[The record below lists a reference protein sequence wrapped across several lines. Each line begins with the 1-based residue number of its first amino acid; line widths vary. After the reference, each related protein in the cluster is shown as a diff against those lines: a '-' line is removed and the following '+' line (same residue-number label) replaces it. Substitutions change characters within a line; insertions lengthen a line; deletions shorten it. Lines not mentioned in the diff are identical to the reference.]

1 MYEPPFTRDRAAN
14 ERLEARECDACGWV
28 SFPEY
33 REICKRCGNVGE
45 WTATELEEHGTVQS
59 YVVQQRLPDE
69 FETPLPL
76 AIMDVPQV
84 SGGEPARVYG
94 LFTETDP
101 ETIEI
106 GMEAEA
112 DFRRVFDVD
121 GLPIHSFKFKRPRG
135 DRL

>member
-1 MYEPPFTRDRAAN
+1 MHEPPFVRDRAAN
-14 ERLEARECDACGWV
+14 ERLQARECGDCGFV
-28 SFPEY
+28 TIPD
-33 REICKRCGNVGE
+33 RQDVCKRCGAYPDWETVQ
-45 WTATELEEHGTVQS
+45 LEERGEVQS

-76 AIMDVPQV
+76 AIVDIPQQG
-84 SGGEPARVYG
+84 GGEPARVYG

-101 ETIEI
+101 DNVEI

-112 DFRRVFDVD
+112 DLRTMFDIN
-121 GLPIHSFKFKRPRG
+121 GLPVNSFKFKRPRG